1 MGTITLDAHDET
13 GLPTQATAIEWQ
25 LRIERIGG
33 PGQSQLSKVLPEVRV
48 EPVGGGGVA
57 TNGGAPAANVA
68 TYMCRAL
75 LPARRLPAAD
85 YACHVLLRGQPV
97 AGSPYRLSVAA
108 GAPCARRCGP
118 ASALL
123 QGSF

>member
-1 MGTITLDAHDET
+1 MG
-13 GLPTQATAIEWQ
+13 
-25 LRIERIGG
+25 
-33 PGQSQLSKVLPEVRV
+33 
-48 EPVGGGGVA
+48 GGGGVA
-57 TNGGAPAANVA
+57 NGGAPVANAA

-75 LPARRLPAAD
+75 LQARRLPAAD

-118 ASALL
+118 AATLNL
-123 QGSF
+123 NTPPG

>member
-1 MGTITLDAHDET
+1 MGTITLDAHDAT
-13 GLPTQATAIEWQ
+13 GLPTQAAASEWQ
-25 LRIERIGG
+25 LRIERIVQS
-33 PGQSQLSKVLPEVRV
+33 GQGQLDVLPQVRV

-57 TNGGAPAANVA
+57 TNGAPAANVA

-85 YACHVLLRGQPV
+85 YACHVLLRGEPV

-118 ASALL
+118 AAALL